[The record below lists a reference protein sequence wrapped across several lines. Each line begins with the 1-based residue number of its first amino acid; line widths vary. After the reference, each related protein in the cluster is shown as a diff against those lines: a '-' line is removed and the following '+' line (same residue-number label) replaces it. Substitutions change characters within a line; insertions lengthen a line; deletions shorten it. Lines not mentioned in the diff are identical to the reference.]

1 MLTSS
6 DGRSAQFALHDGLS
20 VADFYRQLFDG
31 LAKLDID
38 VRIWPMCYDL
48 QPKLS
53 FEEDTQHASY
63 DQDAVTRFWRILVA
77 VNNILETFRGRFIGK
92 STPAHFFW
100 HSFDLVVTRF
110 NGNEAPIPEGM
121 GMVDREAYSH
131 EVISFGF
138 WPGDAN
144 TPAPAFYAYVWPEP
158 AGLREE
164 PLQPTEAQWNEVRGN
179 SMAILPYDAL
189 RQSPQP
195 EQAALDFLESAYL
208 AGAKRA
214 GWDIAAFALRDAE

>member
-1 MLTSS
+1 MA
-6 DGRSAQFALHDGLS
+6 GAQFPLQDGLS

-31 LAKLDID
+31 LAALDID
-38 VRIWPMCYDL
+38 VRVWPMSYDL
-48 QPKLS
+48 QPRLA

-63 DQDAVTRFWRILVA
+63 DQAAVTRFWRILVA

-110 NGNEAPIPEGM
+110 SGREAPIPEGM
-121 GMVDREAYSH
+121 GTVDREAYSH

-158 AGLREE
+158 PGLRDE
-164 PLQPTEAQWNEVRGN
+164 PLQPAQAQWIESRGN
-179 SMAILPYDAL
+179 SMAILSYDAM
-189 RQSPQP
+189 RQSPSP
-195 EQAALDFLESAYL
+195 ERAALDFLESAYQ

-214 GWDIAAFALRDAE
+214 GWDVAAFTLAPPE